1 LFGSLSESAPFY
13 RGRKLTARWQ
23 VRATLQTTTLQEVV
37 MVNVYES
44 SRAAE
49 EAWDD
54 DSTHP
59 KIVARVKY
67 NEDLDQLWDGC
78 NFTSGNVGMHKGIA
92 QLPDGRFVIII
103 GSQWIGSSPYAYLVT
118 PAEALHEILE
128 NRREELLEVFPSLLE
143 IYKEKYIPLSPLL
156 KYLVTGEKEFTKEA

>member
-1 LFGSLSESAPFY
+1 
-13 RGRKLTARWQ
+13 
-23 VRATLQTTTLQEVV
+23 

-44 SRAAE
+44 SRAAVE
-49 EAWDD
+49 NWED

-67 NEDLDQLWDGC
+67 NEDLDQLWDGS
-78 NFTSGNVGMHKGIA
+78 NFTSGPGETGMHKGIA
-92 QLPDGRFVIII
+92 QLRDGQFAIII

-128 NRREELLEVFPSLLE
+128 NRHEELLEVFPSLLD
-143 IYKEKYIPLSPLL
+143 IYKEKYIPLSPFLR
-156 KYLVTGEKEFTKEA
+156 YLVTGKEEFTKEEKRCEA